1 MTNELKQQFTLRIT
15 KANKTDLI
23 VVLYDMILAYVD
35 DAREAHLVDDR
46 AAFKEAIRKIR
57 NCMQELIA
65 SLHFEYEIAANL
77 LSLYIYVNKELVRAT
92 VHYDEDVLD
101 HVESVIN
108 KLREAYYEVSS
119 QNSEEPLMQNSQSVY
134 AGLTYNRTLLN
145 ESLYED
151 GSNRGIYV

>member
-15 KANKTDLI
+15 KANKTDLV
-23 VVLYDMILAYVD
+23 VVLYDMILAYVE
-35 DAREAHLVDDR
+35 DAREAHMTDDR

-92 VHYDEDVLD
+92 VHYDDEVLD

-108 KLREAYYEVSS
+108 KLREAYNEVSS
-119 QNSEEPLMQNSQSVY
+119 QNSEEPIMQNSQSVY
-134 AGLTYNRTLLN
+134 AGLTYNRAVLN
-145 ESLYED
+145 ESLYDD